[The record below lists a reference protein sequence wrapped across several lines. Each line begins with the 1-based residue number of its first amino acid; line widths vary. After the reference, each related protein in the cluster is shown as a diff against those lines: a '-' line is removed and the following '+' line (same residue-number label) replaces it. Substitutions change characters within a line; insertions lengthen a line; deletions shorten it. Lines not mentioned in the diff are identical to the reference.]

1 MYVPMSTCLMFNVLI
16 MAFRWAISA
25 LMLTFYIWGRFYG
38 TKKGSPDGSMV
49 LRILVTQFSS

>member
-1 MYVPMSTCLMFNVLI
+1 
-16 MAFRWAISA
+16 
-25 LMLTFYIWGRFYG
+25 LTFYIWGRFYG

>member
-1 MYVPMSTCLMFNVLI
+1 MYVPMSTCLMLNVLI

-49 LRILVTQFSS
+49 LRILVT